1 MSILDG
7 LAIGSTSAGG
17 AMLQLSTSNPVLVGI
32 LVAGLGTSA
41 GYSLSAEPMH
51 LPTCVVRQSTTSG
64 TVLVPEGG
72 AGAAIG
78 ELRRLSGFTWD
89 QLARLFGVSRRSL
102 HFWASGKVMTPANEE
117 HLHRV
122 LATIR
127 KIDRGMADANR
138 SVLLAPSKDGEFP
151 FDLLAAGQY
160 DRVVVVVGAGRAP
173 KPLALKPLSQAA
185 RDARRPR
192 PPEELV
198 EALQDS
204 AYRESGRVRAARSV
218 KVRGAG

>member
-1 MSILDG
+1 MNLPSGI
-7 LAIGSTSAGG
+7 AIGSTSAGG
-17 AMLQLSTSNPVLVGI
+17 AMIQVSTGNRVLVGV
-32 LVAGLGTSA
+32 LAAGLGTSA
-41 GYSLSAEPMH
+41 GYALAAESPYSPPYAIH
-51 LPTCVVRQSTTSG
+51 QSTTSG

-102 HFWASGKVMTPANEE
+102 HFWASGKAMTPANEE

-127 KIDRGMADANR
+127 KIDRGTATANR
-138 SVLLAPSKDGEFP
+138 AALLSSKDGELP
-151 FDLLAAGQY
+151 LDLLAEGQY
-160 DRVVVVVGAGRAP
+160 DRVVVVVGAGGASERP
-173 KPLALKPLSQAA
+173 ALKPLSQAA

-204 AYRESGRVRAARSV
+204 VHRESGRTRAARSV